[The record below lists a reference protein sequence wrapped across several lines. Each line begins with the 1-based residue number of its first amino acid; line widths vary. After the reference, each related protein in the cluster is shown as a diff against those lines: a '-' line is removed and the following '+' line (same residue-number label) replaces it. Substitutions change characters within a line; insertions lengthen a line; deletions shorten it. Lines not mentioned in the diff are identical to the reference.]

1 MYLRYHISS
10 YFNFLYTPWHWGNQ
24 IYRYFHITHLFNP
37 QSAFVILT
45 KMFKIIC
52 VNANTEIFLREIKL
66 HGFMFTLKVTVF
78 RNLLREVYTSVDSIK
93 SVCSKEPER
102 DQLTQ
107 VLPPP
112 QIQCKLTY
120 SSGKMVLGEPIWLF
134 WVYKISLKQSKTLI

>member
-10 YFNFLYTPWHWGNQ
+10 YFNFLYMPWHWGNQ
-24 IYRYFHITHLFNP
+24 IYRYFRITHLFNP

-52 VNANTEIFLREIKL
+52 INANTEICLRKIKL

-78 RNLLREVYTSVDSIK
+78 RNLLREIYTSVDSIK
-93 SVCSKEPER
+93 SVCSKEPEK

-107 VLPPP
+107 VLTPPP
-112 QIQCKLTY
+112 NSVQIYLFFWENESWESQY
-120 SSGKMVLGEPIWLF
+120 DSSGYIKSVW
-134 WVYKISLKQSKTLI
+134 SKVKL

>member
-1 MYLRYHISS
+1 
-10 YFNFLYTPWHWGNQ
+10 
-24 IYRYFHITHLFNP
+24 
-37 QSAFVILT
+37 
-45 KMFKIIC
+45 MFKIIC
-52 VNANTEIFLREIKL
+52 INANTEIFLREIKL

-78 RNLLREVYTSVDSIK
+78 RNLLREIYTSVDSIK

-120 SSGKMVLGEPIWLF
+120 SSGKMSPGRTNMTLLGI
-134 WVYKISLKQSKTLI
+134 